1 MRVIIEDIGPEEE
14 EQLILRCREVDES
27 LLKLINSF
35 KQGGLKLTVGKDGR
49 WFRVNPKDVY
59 YIESVD
65 NKVFVYTS
73 KDCME
78 IRQKLYTLE
87 ELLAKEDF
95 YRISKSVI
103 VNLDKMKSLSP
114 AFSGRMEATL
124 INEEKLIISRQYVS
138 RLREVLNL

>member
-14 EQLILRCREVDES
+14 EQLILRCREVDDS

-35 KQGGLKLTVGKDGR
+35 KQGGLKLTAGKDGR
-49 WFRVNPKDVY
+49 WFRVDLKDVY
-59 YIESVD
+59 YIEAVD
-65 NKVFVYTS
+65 NRVFVYTG

-78 IRQKLYTLE
+78 LRQKLYVLE

-103 VNLDKMKSLSP
+103 VNLNKVKSLSP
-114 AFSGRMEATL
+114 AFSGRLEATL
-124 INEEKLIISRQYVS
+124 INGEKLIISRQYVS
-138 RLREVLNL
+138 RLKEVLNL